1 MYDTTRI
8 VVVPL
13 RYGAGVKG
21 KVVEALYNGAAV
33 VTTSV
38 GAEGIADASQV
49 MTVEDEA
56 ASLAAGVLWLYS
68 NPNECEEMSR
78 KAQAY
83 VREHYSVDAA
93 WSVVGEDF
101 V

>member
-1 MYDTTRI
+1 
-8 VVVPL
+8 
-13 RYGAGVKG
+13 
-21 KVVEALYNGAAV
+21 
-33 VTTSV
+33 
-38 GAEGIADASQV
+38 

-68 NPNECEEMSR
+68 NPKECEELSR

-83 VREHYSVDAA
+83 VRERYSVDTA
-93 WSVVGEDF
+93 WSGVGEDF

>member
-1 MYDTTRI
+1 M
-8 VVVPL
+8 VPL

-78 KAQAY
+78 RAQAY

-101 V
+101 A